1 MNKKILVINGPNLN
15 MLGERETEIYGKK
28 SWEKIKEKLE
38 VSAIDKSCE
47 IEFFQSNFEGEIIE
61 KIQKAKGKICGL
73 IINPAALGITSY
85 SIYDAIR
92 AVKISS
98 VEVHITNIFNREN
111 FRKKSITAAACDGVI
126 SGLGWRSYLYALFYL
141 IEEKI

>member
-15 MLGERETEIYGKK
+15 MLGERETDIYGKK
-28 SWEKIKEKLE
+28 SLDEIKEKLK
-38 VSAIDKSCE
+38 VFATDKSCE

-61 KIQKAKGKICGL
+61 KIQKAKGKIGGL

-85 SIYDAIR
+85 SIYDALR

-98 VEVHITNIFNREN
+98 IEVHISNIFSRED
-111 FRKKSITAAACDGVI
+111 FRKKSITATACDGVI
-126 SGLGWRSYLYALFYL
+126 SGLGWRGYLYALMYL
-141 IEEKI
+141 VEDKI